1 VSILVAVDDNVP
13 DAPRLKDCGTVTP
26 KTDAFRIVSMSVTL
40 KMQISTAVRPTLVTN
55 VALFSANEGKSISIS
70 LRRKSPD
77 GDTIIELKVKP
88 EQVPNILNN
97 LGISEKAS
105 ELIDVRNSASVDG
118 KAMIP
123 DDYGVQLQ
131 INLTVEETGALNPSV
146 TLNVQP
152 THKIFLL

>member
-1 VSILVAVDDNVP
+1 MHTNSHFRGEP
-13 DAPRLKDCGTVTP
+13 STGYDAPERTG
-26 KTDAFRIVSMSVTL
+26 DAM
-40 KMQISTAVRPTLVTN
+40 K
-55 VALFSANEGKSISIS
+55 
-70 LRRKSPD
+70 RRSKAGGESPD

-105 ELIDVRNSASVDG
+105 ALIDVRNSASVDG